1 LTMSKLVVFGDSW
14 VCGAGNDT
22 PPGVHSSCAFGSQ
35 LASLLD
41 INQYT
46 NCGIEGSSNSRS
58 VLQLLKYTSEQSD
71 LTDHIAIFFITAP
84 ERTCVIDY
92 HDEIHDIIS
101 GPETDLVKSYVNFFC
116 SEQQIKF
123 ECCKNILAMQQVCK
137 HHGIIDY
144 YIVGWSDIT
153 IDFPGINRLK
163 FFSKTAAQIIGYKDC
178 HDFTTSARNQYTTL
192 CNHPNKLGHEL
203 IAKELQ
209 QWLLQQDDVNNILK
223 RYDDHSH

>member
-1 LTMSKLVVFGDSW
+1 MSKLVVFGDSW
-14 VCGAGNDT
+14 VCGAGNDA
-22 PPGVHSSCAFGSQ
+22 PPGVHSSYAFGSQ

-84 ERTCVIDY
+84 ERTCVID
-92 HDEIHDIIS
+92 HHNKIHDIYS
-101 GPETDLVKSYVNFFC
+101 GPDTDLVKSYVNFFC
-116 SEQQIKF
+116 STQQLKF

-137 HHGIIDY
+137 HYGIIDY

-153 IDFPGINRLK
+153 IDFPGINLLK
-163 FFSKTAAQIIGYKDC
+163 FFPKTAAQIIGYKNN
-178 HDFTTSARNQYTTL
+178 HDFVNAPRNQYTTS
-192 CNHPNKLGHEL
+192 CMHPNKLGHEL

-209 QWLLQQDDVNNILK
+209 QWLLQQDDVNNLLK
-223 RYDDHSH
+223 RHDDHSH